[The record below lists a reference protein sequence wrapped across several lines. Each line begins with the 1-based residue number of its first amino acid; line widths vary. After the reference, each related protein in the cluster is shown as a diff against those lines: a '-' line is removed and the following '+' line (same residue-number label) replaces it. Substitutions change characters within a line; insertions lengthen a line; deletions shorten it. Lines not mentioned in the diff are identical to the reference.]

1 MKTMTKN
8 SKEFNSNI
16 SNRLYDEWTLKC
28 YNKRSDEELPLGLE
42 DWLFA
47 TYEISKFDD
56 AILFH
61 MKMGV
66 YFDNETFANIK
77 KLFMNDIDKKGASQ
91 AVKDSVESIIDE
103 YIEYYS
109 SFDEAKGKT
118 KKVMFQEIDD
128 LYYSCISLI
137 RDAST
142 DEVWDRSEESIDDY
156 YNSFLE
162 KINNRKELL
171 SNLDE
176 GDILYSMFEKI
187 ELCRD
192 FHMIDALYNKLGEY
206 LEANFED

>member
-1 MKTMTKN
+1 MKTMTR
-8 SKEFNSNI
+8 NSNI
-16 SNRLYDEWTLKC
+16 YDRLYDEW
-28 YNKRSDEELPLGLE
+28 P
-42 DWLFA
+42 FA
-47 TYEISKFDD
+47 AYEASKFDD

-66 YFDNETFANIK
+66 YFDNETFASIK
-77 KLFMNDIDKKGASQ
+77 KLFMNDLDKKGASQ

-103 YIEYYS
+103 YIDYYS

-118 KKVMFQEIDD
+118 NKIMFQGIDD

-142 DEVWDRSEESIDDY
+142 DELFDRSEESIDDY

-162 KINNRKELL
+162 KINNRKELCP
-171 SNLDE
+171 NLDE

-192 FHMIDALYNKLGEY
+192 LHIIDALYNKLGEY
-206 LEANFED
+206 LEANYKD

>member
-1 MKTMTKN
+1 
-8 SKEFNSNI
+8 
-16 SNRLYDEWTLKC
+16 
-28 YNKRSDEELPLGLE
+28 
-42 DWLFA
+42 
-47 TYEISKFDD
+47 
-56 AILFH
+56 

-77 KLFMNDIDKKGASQ
+77 KLFMNDLDKKGASQ
-91 AVKDSVESIIDE
+91 AVRDSVESIIDE

-118 KKVMFQEIDD
+118 NKVMFQEIDD

-142 DEVWDRSEESIDDY
+142 DELLDRSDKSIDDY

-162 KINNRKELL
+162 KINNRKELWP
-171 SNLDE
+171 NLDE

-206 LEANFED
+206 LEANYKD